1 MPLSHRNLLTNINDT
16 YPRVDAGTEDIL
28 FSFLPMFHS
37 FGLTLATTL
46 PILLGLRVVH
56 HPDPTDSRALRRLS
70 RKYRP
75 TYVLA
80 TPTLLS
86 YMFESGTREDFQSYC
101 FFIIGAEKVP
111 GPLFQR
117 AREISPKTAFLEGYG
132 ITECSPL
139 VTGNLCGAIKL
150 GSIGR
155 PLESV
160 ELLIVDPDT
169 YQPLPPGETGM
180 LLVRGPSVFGGYL
193 HHEGPSPF
201 VEVAGVSW
209 YKTGDLVMLDEDGYY
224 QFRGRLRRFLKVA
237 GEMISLPAMEEPFTA
252 RYPTDESGPRVA
264 IEGTDHDG
272 QRRIVLFTTLAIT
285 PKEASAIL
293 TEAGFHGIMR
303 LDAVEKVDAIPL
315 LGTGKIDYKL
325 LRKRVESGSGSLDE

>member
-1 MPLSHRNLLTNINDT
+1 M
-16 YPRVDAGTEDIL
+16 
-28 FSFLPMFHS
+28 
-37 FGLTLATTL
+37 
-46 PILLGLRVVH
+46 
-56 HPDPTDSRALRRLS
+56 
-70 RKYRP
+70 
-75 TYVLA
+75 
-80 TPTLLS
+80 
-86 YMFESGTREDFQSYC
+86 
-101 FFIIGAEKVP
+101 
-111 GPLFQR
+111 
-117 AREISPKTAFLEGYG
+117 
-132 ITECSPL
+132 
-139 VTGNLCGAIKL
+139 TGNLCGAIKL

-252 RYPTDESGPRVA
+252 RYPTDELGPRVA

-272 QRRIVLFTTLAIT
+272 QRRIVLFTTLAMT

-303 LDAVEKVDAIPL
+303 LDAVE
-315 LGTGKIDYKL
+315 
-325 LRKRVESGSGSLDE
+325 